1 MCVQRIN
8 HYLCTQFVAI
18 HITKTTK
25 MNKSRRKDLREVL
38 KAMEKLKSSKN
49 NNELQQLLHDAA
61 KTLEEVTDE
70 EQMSYD
76 NLPENMM
83 WSARADTFTD
93 NLDNLNDAQVD
104 LGLVVEAYDNA
115 KDNPYDSVKDEIASV
130 IRNCTEAIERR

>member
-1 MCVQRIN
+1 MCSEDKSLSLHSVRG
-8 HYLCTQFVAI
+8 YSYY
-18 HITKTTK
+18 KTTK

-38 KAMEKLKSSKN
+38 KAMEKLKDSKN
-49 NNELQQLLHDAA
+49 NKELKQSLCNAA

-70 EQMSYD
+70 EQISYD

-104 LGLVVEAYDNA
+104 LGLVIEAYHNA

>member
-1 MCVQRIN
+1 
-8 HYLCTQFVAI
+8 
-18 HITKTTK
+18 